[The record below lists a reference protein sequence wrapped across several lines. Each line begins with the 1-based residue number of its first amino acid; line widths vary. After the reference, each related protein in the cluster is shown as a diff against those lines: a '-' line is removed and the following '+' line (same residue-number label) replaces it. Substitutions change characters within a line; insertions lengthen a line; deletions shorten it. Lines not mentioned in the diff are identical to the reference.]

1 MNTVKKNYLFNERE
15 KRQVRICNDF
25 AEMYRD
31 NPNVSLHRI
40 FVALSE
46 KYKVSIFGIRY
57 ILSKFGVYLQDKVGH
72 TPTIDLTKVPSL

>member
-1 MNTVKKNYLFNERE
+1 MNTVKKNYLFSERE

-25 AEMYRD
+25 AKMYRD
-31 NPNVSLHRI
+31 NPDVSLHRI

-46 KYKVSIFGIRY
+46 KHKVSIFGARY
-57 ILSKFGVYLQDKVGH
+57 ILMKFGVYAKDNVGH